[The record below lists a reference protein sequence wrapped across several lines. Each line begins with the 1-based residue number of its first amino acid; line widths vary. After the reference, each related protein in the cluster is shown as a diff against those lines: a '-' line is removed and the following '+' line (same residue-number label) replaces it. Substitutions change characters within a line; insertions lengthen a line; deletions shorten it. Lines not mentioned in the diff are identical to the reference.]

1 MPFENDEKCFLFC
14 LKSFFSSLIILRTKR
29 AFDVTQKAF
38 FIIFKGVTV
47 AENCLRPE
55 SVPLKSQPRTHILQL
70 MFHILLPLDPQ
81 NLNRKVHQQP
91 LISVNRDSHQQP
103 WTGVIQVIRRKQ

>member
-14 LKSFFSSLIILRTKR
+14 LKSFSSSLIILRTKR

-38 FIIFKGVTV
+38 FIIFKGVSV

-55 SVPLKSQPRTHILQL
+55 SVPLKSQPRTHILRL

>member
-1 MPFENDEKCFLFC
+1 MPFENDEKCFLLC

-38 FIIFKGVTV
+38 FIIFKGVSV

-55 SVPLKSQPRTHILQL
+55 SVPLKSQPRTHILRL